1 VADEAQIAAMYPL
14 LESRLKTPHGYRLV
28 TAHDLRRVEPSVAS
42 AEYFPGDRE
51 NGAVFKH
58 ASLMAVLALFQAASQ
73 VKDIT
78 LAAAMTTSAWNMI
91 DLAAPYRTVSDPY
104 ILAGNPRFCT
114 QYNNSET
121 GENIGPLLSGTASW
135 STLALR
141 RGFGVELNPQGLHL
155 DPLLREQDEEVRV
168 DLTWQT
174 ETYQITYRKPLGFVR
189 TQDHAP
195 TVTVDGQVWV
205 GSIIPRIGA
214 NTVCCIEVTWSI

>member
-1 VADEAQIAAMYPL
+1 
-14 LESRLKTPHGYRLV
+14 
-28 TAHDLRRVEPSVAS
+28 LRRVEPSVAS

-73 VKDIT
+73 VKDTT
-78 LAAAMTTSAWNMI
+78 LAAAMNASAWNMI

-141 RGFGVELNPQGLHL
+141 RGFGVELSPQGLHI

-195 TVTVDGQVWV
+195 TVTVDGQVWAE
-205 GSIIPRIGA
+205 SIIPRVGA
-214 NTVCCIEVTWSI
+214 NTVCCIEVTWVI

>member
-1 VADEAQIAAMYPL
+1 MYAL

-42 AEYFPGDRE
+42 AEYFAGDRE

-73 VKDIT
+73 MSDSA
-78 LAAAMTTSAWNMI
+78 LAAAMSASAWQMI
-91 DLAAPYRTVSDPY
+91 DLAAPYRTLNNPFV
-104 ILAGNPRFCT
+104 LAGNPRFCT

-141 RGFGVELNPQGLHL
+141 RGFGIDFGHQGLRL
-155 DPLLREQDEEVRV
+155 DPLLRDGDTEVHI
-168 DLTWQT
+168 DLQWQT
-174 ETYQITYRKPLGFVR
+174 ETYQVIYRKPVGFVR
-189 TQDHAP
+189 ALDQTP
-195 TVTVDGQVWV
+195 TLTVDGQVRPM
-205 GSIIPRIGA
+205 GIIPRVVSG
-214 NTVCCIEVTWSI
+214 TVCRILLVWS